1 MYRQLYCILASI
13 QKNILKGHASYG
25 HQLRNNYS
33 TVYTMLYHSIINSEE
48 AEKIAKNSHD
58 SK

>member
-13 QKNILKGHASYG
+13 QKNGHP
-25 HQLRNNYS
+25 LRNNYS
-33 TVYTMLYHSIINSEE
+33 TVYTMLYHSIINREE

>member
-1 MYRQLYCILASI
+1 MYRQL
-13 QKNILKGHASYG
+13 KILKGHASYG